1 MTEQAPATG
10 SRPEPFSLV
19 WRFFA
24 APATLLIL
32 LALLA
37 VALVLSTFIP
47 QIPSNV
53 SANPQYWLALQPERL
68 SPTNDL
74 AQALGLYGIYNAF
87 WFRLLLVLTGLALFV
102 WAVESAELAWRAGR
116 GRWMPSALALW
127 GSHPLRHRLPVSR
140 APAQIEGQL
149 GDCLAG
155 CGYQTAEV
163 TRSHEIAVAPNW
175 VASQRVVLLWARPL
189 AFAGLLLALLGLAI
203 VAIWG
208 WQSGKWQPAVGER
221 LAVGHGTGYTIRLD
235 AFEPPTGGEGQPDG
249 GQYQSQI
256 TWLTGDQ
263 PVGQGLVGVG
273 RPATR
278 SGLAVRQVGYV
289 PDVTLHGVDQAG
301 KPVLFQPGGV
311 TSKATEQ
318 VNLAFGSSET
328 QQVVVLPDQGFFLLL
343 DLEPASG
350 GDDPLLRLALLR
362 SAEAE
367 QQPLAVLRQSG
378 AVSFDGFSL
387 EVDLGYRPVLQ
398 VDYRPGTT
406 LVVAGIVLAAVG
418 LALGWLAGSRLVWI
432 AVAPDQGRAMV
443 YLLALGG
450 VGESGWFSR
459 LVAQL
464 QEELTDVA

>member
-1 MTEQAPATG
+1 
-10 SRPEPFSLV
+10 
-19 WRFFA
+19 
-24 APATLLIL
+24 
-32 LALLA
+32 
-37 VALVLSTFIP
+37 
-47 QIPSNV
+47 
-53 SANPQYWLALQPERL
+53 
-68 SPTNDL
+68 
-74 AQALGLYGIYNAF
+74 
-87 WFRLLLVLTGLALFV
+87 
-102 WAVESAELAWRAGR
+102 
-116 GRWMPSALALW
+116 
-127 GSHPLRHRLPVSR
+127 
-140 APAQIEGQL
+140 
-149 GDCLAG
+149 
-155 CGYQTAEV
+155 
-163 TRSHEIAVAPNW
+163 
-175 VASQRVVLLWARPL
+175 
-189 AFAGLLLALLGLAI
+189 
-203 VAIWG
+203 
-208 WQSGKWQPAVGER
+208 
-221 LAVGHGTGYTIRLD
+221 
-235 AFEPPTGGEGQPDG
+235 
-249 GQYQSQI
+249 
-256 TWLTGDQ
+256 
-263 PVGQGLVGVG
+263 
-273 RPATR
+273 
-278 SGLAVRQVGYV
+278 LAVRQVGYV

-378 AVSFDGFSL
+378 AVSFDGYSL

-406 LVVAGIVLAAVG
+406 LVVAGMVLAAVS

-450 VGESGWFSR
+450 AGESDWFSR